1 MLQSSALKS
10 VIHSLPKQQGG
21 DQPIITAPLVIPV
34 SNTSE
39 LSLDKLTPF
48 LKELKSGKPTEGV
61 VCVCVCS
68 VVLAGY
74 YFRVVGG
81 TFYQDLF
88 ITLSCVFCRDSM
100 HAVPSNV

>member
-10 VIHSLPKQQGG
+10 VLHSLPKQHQDGE
-21 DQPIITAPLVIPV
+21 QSIMMIPSVIPI

-61 VCVCVCS
+61 DEYMSVCS
-68 VVLAGY
+68 VFV
-74 YFRVVGG
+74 
-81 TFYQDLF
+81 
-88 ITLSCVFCRDSM
+88 CVRTCVSL
-100 HAVPSNV
+100 PSS